1 MLKSIRQIPVIIA
14 VVLILF
20 SGSQPLPGGQIDEKQ
35 NELKRIEKKLELE
48 RKSLGKFQARE
59 RSILREMDGI
69 EKRYQAAEKEI
80 ARLDGL
86 GISLEGQIEE
96 LTAEVARVEREIS
109 QKQESLRKILI
120 SAYKIGPLGGAKF
133 LWAADSLR
141 ELDRGFYL
149 IRRLSGEA
157 AKIIDQYAGL
167 QREGRRKKQQLQEQL
182 NQVSLTEQ
190 KVREEKL
197 EADKER
203 EAKARLIQEV
213 RNREEVRQQLIAELE
228 GAAKVLEDVIH
239 SLSSQRGVNPE
250 EKGHDFAREKGKLRF
265 PASGVVV
272 SGYGMVEDPEF
283 HTTLFRKGIEI
294 ETEAGEAVRALE
306 AGEVLYSGWLE
317 GYGNVIIIDHGNGYF
332 SLSARLQELGKGV
345 GSQVLREEIIGRV
358 SGPGP
363 WGEAGFYFEIRHNG
377 QPLDPEDWLAPGE

>member
-1 MLKSIRQIPVIIA
+1 MLNSIRQIPVIIA
-14 VVLILF
+14 VVFVLC
-20 SGSQPLPGGQIDEKQ
+20 SSSQPLPGGQIDEKQ

-59 RSILREMDGI
+59 RSILKEMDGI
-69 EKRYQAAEKEI
+69 EKRYQAVEKEI

-86 GISLEGQIEE
+86 GISLKDQIEE
-96 LTAEVARVEREIS
+96 LTAEVSRVEREIS
-109 QKQESLRKILI
+109 QKQDSLRQILV

-157 AKIIDQYAGL
+157 EKIIDQYAGL
-167 QREGRRKKQQLQEQL
+167 QREGQRKKQQLQEQL

-213 RNREEVRQQLIAELE
+213 RNREEVRQQLISELE
-228 GAAKVLEDVIH
+228 GAAKILEDVIN
-239 SLSSQRGVNPE
+239 SLASQRGVRPE

-294 ETEAGEAVRALE
+294 ETEAGEAVRTLE

-332 SLSARLQELGKGV
+332 SLSARLQELGKG
-345 GSQVLREEIIGRV
+345 EEIIGRA

-377 QPLDPEDWLAPGE
+377 QPLDPEDWLVPNE

>member
-1 MLKSIRQIPVIIA
+1 MLTSIHQIPVIIA

-69 EKRYQAAEKEI
+69 EKRYQAVEKEI

-86 GISLEGQIEE
+86 GISLKGQIEE
-96 LTAEVARVEREIS
+96 PTAEVARVEREIS
-109 QKQESLRKILI
+109 QKQDSLRQILV

-157 AKIIDQYAGL
+157 EKIIDQYAGL

-203 EAKARLIQEV
+203 DAKARLIQEV
-213 RNREEVRQQLIAELE
+213 RNREEVRQQLISELE
-228 GAAKVLEDVIH
+228 GAAKI
-239 SLSSQRGVNPE
+239 SPGKRAS
-250 EKGHDFAREKGKLRF
+250 FAS
-265 PASGVVV
+265 PPPV
-272 SGYGMVEDPEF
+272 
-283 HTTLFRKGIEI
+283 
-294 ETEAGEAVRALE
+294 
-306 AGEVLYSGWLE
+306 W
-317 GYGNVIIIDHGNGYF
+317 
-332 SLSARLQELGKGV
+332 
-345 GSQVLREEIIGRV
+345 
-358 SGPGP
+358 
-363 WGEAGFYFEIRHNG
+363 W
-377 QPLDPEDWLAPGE
+377 